1 MTEITTEKLLAIIKK
16 YRQELGYSQAEMAKK
31 SSISTSFYGM
41 LERGCRSLTIEYLIK
56 IAKALDC
63 TAIDLLEMVETE
75 K

>member
-1 MTEITTEKLLAIIKK
+1 MKEITTEKLLSIIKS

-31 SSISTSFYGM
+31 SGISTSFYGM
-41 LERGCRSLTIEYLIK
+41 LERGCRSLTIDYLIK

-63 TAIDLLEMVETE
+63 TATDLLEIAEAE